1 MTPSHFTGWPTGH
14 PAAPGQKD
22 PPGQGIRPTACRPR
36 ALTRRLA
43 EALVD
48 WLAGSAAAER
58 RHFCRRG
65 SKPPPF
71 APTEMSALQSQ
82 AIDAGRRSADFPV
95 CRSAGFPTRPP
106 PATAARSHLSRAADW
121 KIGETADWKVC
132 ATTGGCGLPR
142 TASNYQTKPLSC
154 SWAGAWFLALGLFLA
169 VFTASAQQTPPPEFT
184 PVDGSAVPTNVVI
197 SCQDVHATV
206 YFTTNGTEATT
217 NGTRYTAAIP
227 LTTTT
232 TFRARAYLEN
242 LAPSAEVTATYYERH
257 HLADLQKLVTNNVT
271 PVPSIQLTVTPD
283 AAVGCYAVED
293 SIPQPLVVQNITGG
307 GIWDD
312 ENRVI
317 RWGPFRDNLPRAF
330 SYQVT
335 HALDGVYEIWSQVSL
350 NGFSTAPTDLNTK
363 ATVTVFHPEC
373 TVATPVFTPGATNN
387 PPVTVSITSTT
398 TLAQVYFTTDG
409 RVPTT
414 NDILFTAP
422 LALTDTTFLRA
433 RGFREGCQPSEVASA
448 VYWATNPPP
457 PVRTITNATG
467 ASALVNLQVP
477 VPPGARCFALV
488 ERLPLFL
495 EPTQI
500 SDGGLWQADTR
511 SIVWGPFRLALPT
524 NLWYVVGGLDGSYTL
539 DGTASFDG
547 SLVAVAGTNSLTI
560 SNAPMLQ
567 LATPSIVP
575 TSTNVPVIVT
585 LSSTNVGA
593 ALYYTT
599 NGALPTTNDWLYTA
613 SLNLTNDTF
622 LRVRAFQAGWYPS
635 EVTNAT
641 YCEIPPRPWLVRSV
655 TNDSTPLPEVRV
667 TAAPLAETLSYA
679 VEERLPLLVT
689 PSAISDSGS
698 WNEATST
705 LRWGPFR
712 DGLART
718 LSYRLSGV
726 PGTHALD
733 GTGSFDGRAFA
744 VTGAVQVVIVSYLDQ
759 VVATPVLSPPGSTSL
774 PVVVTIS
781 CATAGAEIRIHYTTD
796 TTVPN
801 TNSPLYTNALTVAVP
816 TVLRARAF
824 VEGMTASDTVTG
836 HYETNEPPLGSI
848 VRSVMGNSGLFPM
861 CDLAV
866 TPSPTV
872 TTYAVEEV
880 LPGTVLPTGITH
892 GGLWDA
898 TTLSIRWGPF
908 RDNLPRTLSYSVNA
922 ADSSFTPD
930 GTASFNGWSTKATGE
945 SVIVVSGHDQQVATP
960 TISPVSGTPAP
971 VMVTL
976 FCATSN
982 AWIYYTIN
990 GLVPTN
996 SETNNNFRY
1005 YHSFAVGEGPVRAK
1019 AFLEGMI
1026 PSDTASAWYPATNA
1040 QPAPVRSIS
1049 GSPSSV
1055 QLVSIAAAPRSE
1067 VREYAVEEY
1076 VPWPLAPSGISHG
1089 SQWSEYDRMIR
1100 WGPFGDNLAR
1110 TFSYSVSGPDGSY
1123 TFSGVASFD
1132 GRQRETVGTSSLL
1145 IQLPAPSPLSGI
1157 AGNAAAYLLWPRPV
1171 GVAGYYVYVWPDGG
1185 LYSQKRLDVGVPDRD
1200 YFSVTNLTN
1209 NTKYYFSV
1217 TAYDA
1222 ARHESGR
1229 SENVM
1234 LVPSGTNK
1242 TLGFVWF
1249 DRPYYSLSNQAVVTV
1264 QDSDLNTDTQTVQ
1277 TASVRIT
1284 SDSDAWGFNL
1294 TLTETGTNT
1303 DVFTSAARG
1312 TNLCF
1317 TTGDSDTNRFRIKAK
1332 AGDRVWVRYQ
1342 DLLPQELARTNSAL
1356 VDSDIDQDSLPDWWE
1371 WQLVGNLTNLSG
1383 TGDFDGD
1390 GLTDLQEYLLGT
1402 SPIDPYT
1409 RGHLLAPVRLTNGAF
1424 QCEFLGE
1431 TNRQYRVLATS
1442 DLQTWEAVTNVTGW
1456 KDRFVDPAAT
1466 NLPPRF
1472 YRTVLLP

>member
-1 MTPSHFTGWPTGH
+1 
-14 PAAPGQKD
+14 
-22 PPGQGIRPTACRPR
+22 
-36 ALTRRLA
+36 
-43 EALVD
+43 
-48 WLAGSAAAER
+48 
-58 RHFCRRG
+58 
-65 SKPPPF
+65 
-71 APTEMSALQSQ
+71 
-82 AIDAGRRSADFPV
+82 
-95 CRSAGFPTRPP
+95 
-106 PATAARSHLSRAADW
+106 
-121 KIGETADWKVC
+121 
-132 ATTGGCGLPR
+132 
-142 TASNYQTKPLSC
+142 
-154 SWAGAWFLALGLFLA
+154 LALGLFLA

-641 YCEIPPRPWLVRSV
+641 YWEIPPRPWLVRSV

-1456 KDRFVDPAAT
+1456 QDRFVDPAAT